1 MPTKTV
7 HVKQRSGNQSVNLQI
22 VANSE
27 AGVPLFE
34 PHEKPAD
41 RVKPPVGTAL
51 EVMSHTVTG
60 SGLGSPQYYFITD
73 SPSNGNFRR
82 YFIKLDDVS

>member
-1 MPTKTV
+1 MATKTV
-7 HVKQRSGNQSVNLQI
+7 KVKQRSGNQSVNLQVI
-22 VANSE
+22 ANTE
-27 AGVPLFE
+27 NGVPLFE

-51 EVMSHTVTG
+51 EVVSHTVTG
-60 SGLGSPQYYFITD
+60 SGAGSPQYYYITD
-73 SPSNGNFRR
+73 NPTNGTYRR

>member
-51 EVMSHTVTG
+51 V
-60 SGLGSPQYYFITD
+60 
-73 SPSNGNFRR
+73 
-82 YFIKLDDVS
+82 DVCLYVSTPRNE